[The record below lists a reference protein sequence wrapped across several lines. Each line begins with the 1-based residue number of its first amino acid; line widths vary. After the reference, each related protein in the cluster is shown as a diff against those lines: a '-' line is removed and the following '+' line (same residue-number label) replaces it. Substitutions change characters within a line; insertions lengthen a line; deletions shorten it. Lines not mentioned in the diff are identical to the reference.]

1 MSNKNQ
7 NTAIGLMRIRYR
19 RTATLLSCIILL
31 GGCTTLSG
39 AGPRLGEVTSD
50 TSSKNPDYP
59 YQLIELSAT
68 NIGSYMR
75 PPEGDLV
82 KRVGRPEE
90 PEVRLMPG
98 DVLKVTISDDSGID
112 KTVFAPLAQ
121 GGTTFEQVR
130 LDTRGRISLPYLG
143 TVSIRGTTLVDA
155 ANIIRR
161 GLRGH
166 ASEPQVYLELVSDSS
181 NSALVAGAVKNPGRF
196 SAMQGPLTILDAIN
210 RAGGPILEP
219 YLINVIMRTGK
230 SVQVYNYQ
238 DLLSGE
244 NIAVPPNSEIILER
258 SRRRFVAM
266 GAVSKPGLHDFPSA
280 TPSLL
285 EVLGS
290 VEGLNEHTANP
301 SGVFIFRL
309 AENVDGNSP
318 KAQVFRLDMRQPV
331 SMFLAKNFLVQPD
344 DTIYVTNAPVYEMQK
359 IISPIVQV
367 LLLGRTIDQY

>member
-1 MSNKNQ
+1 
-7 NTAIGLMRIRYR
+7 
-19 RTATLLSCIILL
+19 
-31 GGCTTLSG
+31 
-39 AGPRLGEVTSD
+39 
-50 TSSKNPDYP
+50 
-59 YQLIELSAT
+59 
-68 NIGSYMR
+68 MR